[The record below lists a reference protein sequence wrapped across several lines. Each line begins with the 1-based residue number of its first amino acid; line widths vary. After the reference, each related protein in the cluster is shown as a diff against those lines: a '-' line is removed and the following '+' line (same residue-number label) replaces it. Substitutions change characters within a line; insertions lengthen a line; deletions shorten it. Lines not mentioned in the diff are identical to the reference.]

1 MRVIALSGNL
11 CTDKKPSAINWVS
24 GRGKSVTAEV
34 VLSGHLIR
42 TVLKTSA
49 AALAELNTGK
59 NLVGSALAGSIG
71 GFNAHASNIV
81 TAFFLATGQDP
92 AQNVESS
99 NCITQM
105 DVDASVRDDADPSGR
120 AGPGLVVST
129 TMPCVEVGTIGGGTS
144 LPAQAA
150 CLELLGLRGAHETE
164 PGENARTLARVV
176 AATVLAGELSLM
188 SALTSND
195 LLSAHIKLN
204 RKVAA
209 AGAAPAATP
218 GAVTAALAAGIAEAR
233 RQRSE
238 LREAAGGGGGI
249 GNSGATAA
257 AASHSRG
264 PHPRALAGSQR
275 RTGEDLRPHPLHIQ
289 HTSDAQHQALAH
301 NRTYVTAHRA
311 GTRRRSDGPAKSGRE
326 LGFGELEPEKLEG
339 DPSLSVP

>member
-1 MRVIALSGNL
+1 M
-11 CTDKKPSAINWVS
+11 
-24 GRGKSVTAEV
+24 TAEV
-34 VLSGHLIR
+34 VLSGYLIR
-42 TVLKTSA
+42 SVLKTSA
-49 AALAELNTGK
+49 TALAELNTGK

-105 DVDASVRDDADPSGR
+105 DVDSSVRDEADPNGS

-195 LLSAHIKLN
+195 LVSAHIKLN
-204 RKVAA
+204 RKVS
-209 AGAAPAATP
+209 AGAAPSVLP
-218 GAVTAALAAGIAEAR
+218 GTVTAALAAGIAEAR

-238 LREAAGGGGGI
+238 IRVAAGGGS
-249 GNSGATAA
+249 GNSGAAGTAA
-257 AASHSRG
+257 SISRG
-264 PHPRALAGSQR
+264 ALPRVLAGGQR

-289 HTSDAQHQALAH
+289 HTGDAQHQTLAH
-301 NRTYVTAHRA
+301 NRTYVTSHRA
-311 GTRRRSDGPAKSGRE
+311 GRRRLSDGPAKSGAA